1 MKVIC
6 IESAS
11 LRENE
16 SVQTA
21 VKGSVYTIVNAVKD
35 PRPIVKP
42 NGEYKEFAKG
52 FWYQFAETGSLWHH
66 ESRFEKVGSEQT
78 TYTINVEAP
87 KRFSLYKPIENAL
100 QKPSKRTKKAGS
112 RSEGKTII

>member
-21 VKGSVYTIVNAVKD
+21 VKGSVYTVVNAVKD
-35 PRPIVKP
+35 PRPIVKA

-66 ESRFEKVGSEQT
+66 ESRFEKFENKENI
-78 TYTINVEAP
+78 YTINLEKP
-87 KRFSLYKPIENAL
+87 KRFSLYKPTEDAL
-100 QKPSKRTKKAGS
+100 QKPSKRAKKAGS
-112 RSEGKTII
+112 GSKSKTII